1 MPLYALID
9 CAQDDRLYPLLEH
22 EAEAMCLFGGP
33 PDPALWP
40 HAPHLVLIE
49 EGSPLHAGLRGE
61 GWHANWGL
69 VCWAECDL
77 KTLRRKLRPA
87 MQAMLPDGRVV
98 LFRFYDPR
106 VWCAYLPTCTGEDL
120 MRWFDGISYWWAP
133 DPETGHTLRYA
144 LGEGGLVVDAVA

>member
-9 CAQDDRLYPLLEH
+9 CAQDDRLYPLLEQ

-33 PDPALWP
+33 PDPVLWP
-40 HAPHLVLIE
+40 VAPHLVRLE
-49 EGSPLHAGLRGE
+49 EGAALQALMRGE

-69 VCWAECDL
+69 VCWADCDL
-77 KTLRRKLRPA
+77 KTLRRKLRPM

-106 VWCAYLPTCTGEDL
+106 VWCPYLPTCTGADL
-120 MRWFDGISYWWAP
+120 ACWFDGVSYWWAP
-133 DPETGHTLRYA
+133 DPETGNTLRFSCPGGA
-144 LGEGGLVVDAVA
+144 LQVDAVA